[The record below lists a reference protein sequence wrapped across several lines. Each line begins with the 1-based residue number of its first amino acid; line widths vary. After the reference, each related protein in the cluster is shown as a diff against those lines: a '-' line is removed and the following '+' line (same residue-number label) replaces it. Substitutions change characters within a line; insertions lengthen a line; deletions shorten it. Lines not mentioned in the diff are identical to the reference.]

1 MQTFNTDD
9 ITVERVE
16 RWFGLLVRI
25 GFADILEQQQAAVS
39 GPPVPV
45 TAAEQAGPEPL
56 PDVVVRIDLAHVLRE
71 AGTKGLY
78 REMVAVVMGVPEAEA
93 GAVRRRDFLDALPL
107 FASACTEDFGTLLSL
122 GHVSVSGPTVQA

>member
-16 RWFGLLVRI
+16 RWFGFLVRI
-25 GFADILEQQQAAVS
+25 GFADILEQQAAS

-45 TAAEQAGPEPL
+45 TAAEQAAPEPV
-56 PDVVVRIDLAHVLRE
+56 PDVVVRIDLARVLRE

-122 GHVSVSGPTVQA
+122 GHVSVSGPTLQA